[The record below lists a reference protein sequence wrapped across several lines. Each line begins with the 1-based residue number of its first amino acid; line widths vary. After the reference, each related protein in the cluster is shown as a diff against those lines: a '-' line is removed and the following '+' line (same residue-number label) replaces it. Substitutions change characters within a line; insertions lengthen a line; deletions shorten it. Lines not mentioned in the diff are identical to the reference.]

1 MATSQNGYPAGV
13 QSAIHTVTVPGTAQK
28 IPVRIGPAGDL
39 LIWAAARFH
48 REVEPLHV
56 GWCWGYAYRDIR
68 GSSGLSNHA
77 SGTAIDL
84 NAPAHPLGT
93 NPASNYT
100 AAKIAAIHRIIADAQ
115 GCLRWGGDYGD
126 PSHGGVKGSR
136 PDGMH
141 IEVVKS
147 EAECARVLAIV
158 TKQPQEDTDMT
169 DAQAKQ
175 LSDLA
180 ARIGKFDS
188 LEADLRGDLH
198 VKQLELDG
206 IRDAVKALNTKFDA
220 LISALTAAQS
230 GKQP

>member
-1 MATSQNGYPAGV
+1 VATSQNGYEAGV
-13 QSAIHTVTVPGTAQK
+13 QSAIHTVTVPGTAQQ

-56 GWCWGYAYRDIR
+56 GWCWGYAYRNIR

-93 NPASNYT
+93 NPSSNYT
-100 AAKIAAIHRIIADAQ
+100 PAKIAAIHRIIADAQ
-115 GCLRWGGDYGD
+115 GALRWGGDYGD
-126 PSHGGVKGSR
+126 PAHGGVKNSR

-141 IEVVKS
+141 VEVIKN

-158 TKQPQEDTDMT
+158 TKPAPAPAPSGGPVSPDIDTVVRNLD
-169 DAQAKQ
+169 
-175 LSDLA
+175 
-180 ARIGKFDS
+180 R
-188 LEADLRGDLH
+188 DLRADLH

-206 IRDAVKALNTKFDA
+206 IRDAVA
-220 LISALTAAQS
+220 ALTAKVDALAS
-230 GKQP
+230 KLEVKP

>member
-115 GCLRWGGDYGD
+115 GCLRWGGDYTGR
-126 PSHGGVKGSR
+126 K
-136 PDGMH
+136 DGMH

-198 VKQLELDG
+198 VKQLELDS
-206 IRDAVKALNTKFDA
+206 IRNAVKLLGAKVDA